1 MNLAKPPRADGVY
14 PRSIRGLISGKSSLP
29 LCQTRA
35 LFGKVLRQLN
45 VLNGIHL
52 HRSRECLCHV
62 HALTEMMNR
71 SLIEQVPACP
81 SGDSIPLRRGLLNRE
96 SSFLLT
102 ALPPSARQVQLA
114 EGGQKGSNSSGNMH
128 ILTI

>member
-1 MNLAKPPRADGVY
+1 MQR
-14 PRSIRGLISGKSSLP
+14 
-29 LCQTRA
+29 
-35 LFGKVLRQLN
+35 
-45 VLNGIHL
+45 
-52 HRSRECLCHV
+52 
-62 HALTEMMNR
+62 
-71 SLIEQVPACP
+71 LIEQVPACP